1 MRTRLIGTLL
11 VLPLVL
17 AALTINT
24 HPAQARG
31 GHVPGQRPNLPNEQT
46 FGTEHFVIHYAPGGA
61 DGVPLADADSS
72 GTPDYIENVADAL
85 ENAWDVEINQFGWS
99 PPPGDGTLGGDDRI
113 DVYLEDILKDGYA
126 GYSDSEGG
134 YVGDNP
140 NSSESE
146 RRAAFSYLGLDND
159 YAGVEEVGRDETSL
173 QLMQTTVAHEL
184 NHVIQA
190 GYDGFEQQFWL
201 YESTAT
207 WMEDEVHPDIN
218 DGVYY
223 LSDVF
228 DEPDICLVAEQ
239 GWYANWLL
247 LRLISERYGRDT
259 IRTIWENTRFLD
271 GFAAIDETLAVY
283 GSSLDDAVR
292 DYGVAMLLRDYQ
304 EGALYPAVF
313 VEGTATEGTFTP
325 PDGVQS
331 LGVDYVRL
339 SSTGIVEVSLE
350 NAQPD
355 LTVRVVVIRGTSA
368 DVFDGDGRTLTVDLT
383 GADHAFA
390 LIQNSA
396 RTSEEDSCQYLG
408 YSLRLSASGSALTPA
423 SGTASAANF
432 GTPVVQADPGS
443 LAPIPEQPFT
453 GGGGEFS
460 NSATSLNV
468 SFDPVIPT
476 APPAGYT
483 FDTAYIMSE
492 SDFGGSADY
501 YIPGGG
507 ESANYDYLDSDNNW
521 LSITESLS
529 PYTTLDEWL
538 TDVAYDSPGS
548 RIEVA
553 GVDVLLE
560 DLGDASGPWWSATF
574 IYNGLFY
581 VVDGDHDEEAVR
593 GLVAAII
600 ATASEP
606 DAPPTQPT
614 PEPTP
619 ALVPENPPAV
629 PTDDIVRPED
639 WLTPEIMA
647 LMGGTTCLFCG
658 GGLCLLAG
666 IVALVAIL
674 IRRQRRSAS

>member
-1 MRTRLIGTLL
+1 MRTRRTGILFATTF
-11 VLPLVL
+11 VLT
-17 AALTINT
+17 ALTLSAR
-24 HPAQARG
+24 PVQARG
-31 GHVPGQRPNLPNEQT
+31 GHMPGLRPDLPNEQT
-46 FGTEHFVIHYAPGGA
+46 YGTDHFLIHYAPGGS
-61 DGVPLADADSS
+61 DGVPSEDANSD
-72 GTPDYIENVADAL
+72 GAPDYVASVGNAL
-85 ENAWDVEINQFGWS
+85 EDAWDVEINQFGWS
-99 PPPGDGTLGGDDRI
+99 QPPGDGTLGGDDRI
-113 DVYLEDILKDGYA
+113 DVYLEDILNDGYA

-140 NSSESE
+140 RSPESE
-146 RRAAFSYLGLDND
+146 RRAAFSYMGLDND
-159 YAGVEEVGRDETSL
+159 YAGVEDVGRDETSL
-173 QLMQTTVAHEL
+173 ELMQTTVAHEL

-223 LSDVF
+223 LTDVF

-247 LRLISERYGRDT
+247 MRLISERYGRDAV
-259 IRTIWENTRFLD
+259 RTIWENTRFLD
-271 GFAAIDETLAVY
+271 GFAAIDETLAEH
-283 GSSLDDAVR
+283 GSSLDEAVR
-292 DYGVAMLLRDYQ
+292 DYGVAMLLRDFQ
-304 EGALYPAVF
+304 EGQLYPAVF
-313 VEGTATEGTFTP
+313 VEGTATEGTFNP
-325 PDGVQS
+325 ADGVQG

-339 SSTGIVEVSLE
+339 SGSGIVEVSLE

-355 LTVRVVVIRGTSA
+355 MIVRVVVIRGTTA
-368 DVFDGDGRTLTVDLT
+368 DVIDGDGRTLTVDLT

-390 LIQNSA
+390 LIHNNA
-396 RTSEEDSCQYLG
+396 HTADEDSCQYLG
-408 YSLRLSASGSALTPA
+408 YSLRLSASGGTTTPI
-423 SGTASAANF
+423 SETASAVNF
-432 GTPVVQADPGS
+432 GTPVVEADPGS
-443 LAPIPEQPFT
+443 TAPIPEQPFT

-460 NSATSLNV
+460 SSPTSLNV
-468 SFDPVIPT
+468 NFDPVIPT

-483 FDTAYIMSE
+483 FDTAYIMTE
-492 SDFGGSADY
+492 ADFGGSADY

-507 ESANYDYLDSDNNW
+507 ESANYDYLDQENNW

-538 TDVAYDSPGS
+538 TDVAYVSPGDRVTIS
-548 RIEVA
+548 D
-553 GVDVLLE
+553 VDVLLE

-574 IYNGLFY
+574 IYDSLFY

-593 GLVAAII
+593 TLVSAII
-600 ATASEP
+600 TTASGQS
-606 DAPPTQPT
+606 APLVQPT

-619 ALVPENPPAV
+619 AFVPEQPPTL
-629 PTDDIVRPED
+629 PTESSPISD
-639 WLTPEIMA
+639 WGITPEIAA

-658 GGLCLLAG
+658 GGVCLLAG

-674 IRRQRRSAS
+674 IRRQRRVNS